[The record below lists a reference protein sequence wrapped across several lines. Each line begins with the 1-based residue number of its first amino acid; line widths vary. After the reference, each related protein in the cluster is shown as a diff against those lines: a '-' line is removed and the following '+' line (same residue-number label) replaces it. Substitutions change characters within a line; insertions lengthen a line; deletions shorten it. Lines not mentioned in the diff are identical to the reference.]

1 MKSSSTAQS
10 ASPQLD
16 QRALFALHPTPDK
29 AAILAALDVMFDPD
43 DVIEL
48 RVVHKGKTRP
58 AAGYFDGAH
67 RANLADAA
75 VRLNRRGAATY
86 VTLNR
91 IDSQLLGRYCN
102 RIEASANSTT
112 ADQNVVRRR
121 WLLLDFDPVRPKDTS
136 ATDEQLRAAHAKAQD
151 CYEFLR
157 DLRWPEPLR
166 AGSGNGYHLLYP
178 LDLPNDDA
186 SRDLIKGALA
196 GLAARFDDA
205 AVSIDQTVFN
215 AARTV
220 KLYGTVANKGD
231 HAPQTPWRLSTI
243 ESAPAR
249 AGEVVTAEQ
258 LRALHT
264 QAINGHSGS
273 GHPSASGVNLGAYNG
288 HVAFDLEAF
297 LERLGIAYTRD
308 LHDRGERF
316 KLATCPFNP
325 EHVNGE
331 AAIFRSPDGTLG
343 FKCQHNSCAG
353 KGWRDVRALLD
364 GPRPAGTD
372 GAGHMAAPAIEEGK
386 TTDAHDRGKARRRAK
401 RVTPIDLSRP
411 VIENVSGHV
420 PPEIASQVASGGK
433 LTEDAA
439 AVLFA
444 VQWQGRICFN
454 ARHGSWYEWTGTH
467 WRKDQRGAVIERVRA
482 KLRELLPEGD
492 VRVHGAKM
500 AHNVAFLAQSD
511 ARLLP
516 AGEFDADAW
525 TIGTPAG
532 AINLCDGSLRPARPD
547 DLITRVTGCAPD
559 FEGDCPRWREFLK
572 TCAQGD
578 DELVAFVQKLCGY
591 ALTGSTRYEFVF
603 VLYGPG
609 ANGKTRLLTAI
620 REILGDYFIALPP
633 ETFLQSAHEQHPAG
647 IARLQ
652 GARLAAVSELPA
664 NRSWNSQRVK
674 DISSGERIAAR
685 FMRQDFFEF
694 VPVCKLLFVG
704 NHRPRLQQVDEAE
717 RRRFRLIP
725 FLHRVPEDQRDHE
738 LEAKLRA
745 EYPAIL
751 AWMIEGAKR
760 LHEGGFGAMPK
771 AVREASADYFA
782 ESDTLATWA
791 DERLTF
797 DRALSVRAGVLH
809 DDYRRW
815 FEDNGHDGRPMSAN
829 ELKQRLIHDYGAR
842 YERDMRGRYFKG
854 VALRFDE

>member
-1 MKSSSTAQS
+1 MKPSNTANGAQVQPNGRPPLS
-10 ASPQLD
+10 RPQ
-16 QRALFALHPTPDK
+16 PDK
-29 AAILAALDVMFDPD
+29 AAILEALAAMFDPA

-48 RVVHKGKTRP
+48 RAFHKGKKRTD
-58 AAGYFDGAH
+58 AGYFDGAH
-67 RANLADAA
+67 WPDLADAA
-75 VRLNRRGAATY
+75 VCLNRAGAACY

-91 IDSQLLGRYCN
+91 IDPQLLGRYCN
-102 RIEASANSTT
+102 RIERFASTT
-112 ADQNVVRRR
+112 TSDHDVVQRR

-136 ATDEQLRAAHAKAQD
+136 STDEQLKAARVASQTCFEYLSSQGWPQPVRA
-151 CYEFLR
+151 E
-157 DLRWPEPLR
+157 
-166 AGSGNGYHLLYP
+166 SGNGMHLLYG
-178 LDLPNDDA
+178 LDLPNDEA
-186 SRDLIKGALA
+186 SRDLVKGALS

-205 AVSIDQTVFN
+205 SVSIDQTVFN
-215 AARTV
+215 AARIV

-231 HAPQTPWRLSTI
+231 HAPGTPWRLSGI
-243 ESAPAR
+243 ESAPQHDA
-249 AGEVVTAEQ
+249 ELVTAEQ

-264 QAINGHSGS
+264 QAINGHAAGRHTST
-273 GHPSASGVNLGAYNG
+273 NG
-288 HVAFDLEAF
+288 ERAAAHDDAPTFDLDVF
-297 LERLGIAYTRD
+297 LARLGVAYTFDMHEGR
-308 LHDRGERF
+308 ERF
-316 KLATCPFNP
+316 RLSTCPFNC

-331 AAIFRSPDGTLG
+331 AAIFRGPDGTLG

-353 KGWRDVRALLD
+353 KCWRDVRALLD
-364 GPRPAGTD
+364 GPRPAPT
-372 GAGHMAAPAIEEGK
+372 IEEGK
-386 TTDAHDRGKARRRAK
+386 TTDAHDRGKARRRTK

-411 VIENVSGHV
+411 VIENVSDHV

-454 ARHGSWYEWTGTH
+454 ARHGCWYEWTGTH

-482 KLRELLPEGD
+482 KLRELLPDGD

-532 AINLCDGSLRPARPD
+532 AINLRDGSLRPARPD

-559 FEGDCPRWREFLK
+559 FDGDCPRWREFLK

-725 FLHRVPEDQRDHE
+725 FLHRVPEDQRDHD
-738 LEAKLRA
+738 LEAKLRE

-854 VALRFDE
+854 VALRFGE

>member
-1 MKSSSTAQS
+1 MKSTAQGVP
-10 ASPQLD
+10 PQPGWRRLLPPFP
-16 QRALFALHPTPDK
+16 QPHR
-29 AAILAALDVMFDPD
+29 AAILETLAAMFDPA

-48 RVVHKGKTRP
+48 RAFHKGKKRTD
-58 AAGYFDGAH
+58 AGYFDGEHWAE
-67 RANLADAA
+67 LADAA
-75 VRLNRRGAATY
+75 IRLNRAGAAVY

-91 IDSQLLGRYCN
+91 INPQLLGRYRN
-102 RIEASANSTT
+102 RVQEFAGTT
-112 ADQNVVRRR
+112 TSDHDVTRRC
-121 WLLLDFDPVRPKDTS
+121 WLLLDFDPVRPKETS
-136 ATDEQLRAAHAKAQD
+136 ATDEQLEAARVISQACREYLCSQG
-151 CYEFLR
+151 
-157 DLRWPEPLR
+157 WPQPLR
-166 AGSGNGYHLLYP
+166 AESGNGMHLQYRI
-178 LDLPNDDA
+178 DLPNDDA

-196 GLAARFDDA
+196 GLAERFDDP

-215 AARTV
+215 AARIV

-231 HAPQTPWRLSTI
+231 HAPHTPWRLSAI
-243 ESAPAR
+243 ECAPAR
-249 AGEVVTAEQ
+249 AVEVVTAGQ

-273 GHPSASGVNLGAYNG
+273 GHPSASGMNLGAYNG

-308 LHDRGERF
+308 LHDRWERF

-364 GPRPAGTD
+364 GPRPA
-372 GAGHMAAPAIEEGK
+372 PAIEEGK

-401 RVTPIDLSRP
+401 RVTPIDLLSRP
-411 VIENVSGHV
+411 VIGNVSDHV

-454 ARHGSWYEWTGTH
+454 ARHGCWYEWTGTH

-482 KLRELLPEGD
+482 KLRELLPDGD

-532 AINLCDGSLRPARPD
+532 AINLRDGSLRPARPD

-559 FEGDCPRWREFLK
+559 FDGDCPRWREFLK
-572 TCAQGD
+572 SCTQGD

-771 AVREASADYFA
+771 AVRDASADYFA

-797 DRALSVRAGVLH
+797 DRALSVRAGALH
-809 DDYRRW
+809 EDYRRW

-854 VALRFDE
+854 VALRFGE